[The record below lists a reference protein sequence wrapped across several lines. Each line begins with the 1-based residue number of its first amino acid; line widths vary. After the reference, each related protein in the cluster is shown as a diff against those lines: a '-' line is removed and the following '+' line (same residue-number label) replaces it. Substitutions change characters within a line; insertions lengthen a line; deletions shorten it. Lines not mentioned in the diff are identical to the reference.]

1 MYKILAGAAALGLL
15 ALPILASAQ
24 STNKPT
30 TKNETAANPG
40 TSTKKS
46 AVVNTT
52 KKAANKGSIKRQAHV
67 TKKKRLAMHGHK
79 MRHATAKHGKRFAK
93 SHSRHRH
100 VYGVSAAKR
109 MHRASAKS
117 RTTNARG
124 AVSDRRSSIQRSAA
138 YRAESAPTR
147 RNCGEFMYRK
157 DGKCN
162 DARNKPP
169 AK

>member
-24 STNKPT
+24 STNSPT
-30 TKNETAANPG
+30 TKNETAAG
-40 TSTKKS
+40 TPAKKS
-46 AVVNTT
+46 AVANTT
-52 KKAANKGSIKRQAHV
+52 KKATNKGSMKRQAQV
-67 TKKKRLAMHGHK
+67 TKKRRVAMHGHNIS
-79 MRHATAKHGKRFAK
+79 HATAKHGKRIAK

-100 VYGVSAAKR
+100 GYGVSTAKR
-109 MHRASAKS
+109 MPQASAKA
-117 RTTNARG
+117 ARG
-124 AVSDRRSSIQRSAA
+124 AVSDRPISMQRRAA
-138 YRAESAPTR
+138 YRAESATGQR
-147 RNCGEFMYRK
+147 SCGEFMYRK

>member
-30 TKNETAANPG
+30 TKNETAANSG
-40 TSTKKS
+40 TSAKKS
-46 AVVNTT
+46 AFANTR
-52 KKAANKGSIKRQAHV
+52 KKAANKGSMKRQAHV

-79 MRHATAKHGKRFAK
+79 MRHATAKQGKRLAK
-93 SHSRHRH
+93 SSSRHRH

-109 MHRASAKS
+109 MPQASAKS
-117 RTTNARG
+117 RPTDFRG
-124 AVSDRRSSIQRSAA
+124 AASDGRTSIQRRAA
-138 YRAESAPTR
+138 YRAEPAPTQR
-147 RNCGEFMYRK
+147 SCGEFMYRK

>member
-1 MYKILAGAAALGLL
+1 MYKILVGAAALGLL

-24 STNKPT
+24 STNQPT
-30 TKNETAANPG
+30 TKKETAATPG

-46 AVVNTT
+46 TVANTT
-52 KKAANKGSIKRQAHV
+52 KMAANKGSTKQQAHF
-67 TKKKRLAMHGHK
+67 TKQKAAMHGHK

-93 SHSRHRH
+93 SPSRHRH
-100 VYGVSAAKR
+100 VYGFSTAKSKP
-109 MHRASAKS
+109 RASAKS
-117 RTTNARG
+117 GTTNARV
-124 AVSDRRSSIQRSAA
+124 AANDRRTSIQRRAA
-138 YRAESAPTR
+138 YRADSAATQR
-147 RNCGEFMYRK
+147 SCGEFMYRK